1 MTTTTTRGLGRGLSA
16 LISENYTPAPVT
28 VPVPDSPVISKDPSN
43 SPAKAAT
50 ASAETTSATSPVVKT
65 TKDTQSGID
74 SLLLEQLVQG
84 KYQPRSQ
91 FNEQALTE
99 LAESIRRNGVM
110 QPIIVRPTVGSR
122 YEIIAGERR
131 WRAAKLAGLNRV
143 PVIIREIDDKQALE
157 LALVENVQRQDLLP
171 LEEAIGYQ
179 RLIEEFDYTQE
190 ELGNIVGKSRSH
202 VTNLLRLLSL
212 PDEIKELLD
221 NGGLSMGHAR
231 ALIGVPNNIEI
242 AKQIVARGLS
252 VRQAEELGRLAQGN
266 QKRTNSRSQ
275 NKDIPV
281 VAHYRS
287 SENRDPDIL
296 ALEEALS
303 ENLGLKVAIHDRG
316 QSGQIV
322 LTYDSLSQLDEI
334 LRRLG
339 DGV

>member
-16 LISENYTPAPVT
+16 LISENYTQN
-28 VPVPDSPVISKDPSN
+28 PVP
-43 SPAKAAT
+43 T
-50 ASAETTSATSPVVKT
+50 QATSTKT
-65 TKDTQSGID
+65 NKDTPSGMD
-74 SLLLEQLVQG
+74 SLLVEQLVQG
-84 KYQPRSQ
+84 KYQPRTQ
-91 FNEQALTE
+91 FNEQALSE

-110 QPIIVRPTVGSR
+110 QPIIVRPTSQSSR

-190 ELGNIVGKSRSH
+190 ELGGIVGKSRSH

-212 PDEIKELLD
+212 PDEIKLMLD
-221 NGGLSMGHAR
+221 KGELSMGHAR
-231 ALIGVPNNIEI
+231 TLVGVPNQLQI
-242 AKQIVARGLS
+242 AKEIVSRGLS
-252 VRQAEELGRLAQGN
+252 VRQAEDISREVQGH

-275 NKDIPV
+275 NKDGG
-281 VAHYRS
+281 AGGYRNQA
-287 SENRDPDIL
+287 NRDPDIL
-296 ALEEALS
+296 ALEATLS

-316 QSGQIV
+316 QSGEIV

-339 DGV
+339 DGI

>member
-16 LISENYTPAPVT
+16 LISENYNQ
-28 VPVPDSPVISKDPSN
+28 N
-43 SPAKAAT
+43 SG
-50 ASAETTSATSPVVKT
+50 ASAPQQNTPNTKVTSDKPSGMET
-65 TKDTQSGID
+65 
-74 SLLLEQLVQG
+74 LLVEQLVQG
-84 KYQPRSQ
+84 KYQPRTQ
-91 FNEQALTE
+91 FNEEALAE
-99 LAESIRRNGVM
+99 LSESIRRNGVM
-110 QPIIVRPTVGSR
+110 QPIIVRPTSLSSR

-190 ELGNIVGKSRSH
+190 ELGGIVGKSRSH
-202 VTNLLRLLSL
+202 VTNLLRLLTL
-212 PDEIKELLD
+212 PDEIKEMLD
-221 NGGLSMGHAR
+221 KGALSMGHAR
-231 ALIGVPNNIEI
+231 TLIGVPNQIQI
-242 AKQIVARGLS
+242 AKEIVARGLS
-252 VRQAEELGRLAQGN
+252 VRQAEDISREVQGN

-275 NKDIPV
+275 NTGKTTGGGG
-281 VAHYRS
+281 YRAP
-287 SENRDPDIL
+287 ENRDPDIL
-296 ALEEALS
+296 ALEETLS

-316 QSGQIV
+316 QSGEII

-339 DGV
+339 DGI